1 MYVCTKKVLSY
12 TFLTLSIS
20 MRPDRCM
27 YLCPKRYLSPGY
39 PPAQSIH
46 THIHMY
52 VYTNIVFA
60 ASVEV
65 PTRIYI
71 CIHACIRIY
80 MNAYKHI
87 NTYTRIHTY
96 SNWRKSN
103 TSIVPV
109 RVTSHFLLAKYSNT
123 IFSSGNTRT
132 VVVKDFS
139 DVYIVCIFI
148 NLYSVCMY
156 VLRIYEHST
165 KKTM

>member
-1 MYVCTKKVLSY
+1 MLSY

-39 PPAQSIH
+39 PPAQSIY
-46 THIHMY
+46 THICTY
-52 VYTNIVFA
+52 VRIHKHSICSISRSTYKN
-60 ASVEV
+60 
-65 PTRIYI
+65 IYI

-109 RVTSHFLLAKYSNT
+109 RVTSLFLLAKYSNT

-132 VVVKDFS
+132 VVVKDFA